1 MGQVHQINVKPRT
14 PGARGLPK
22 TPVDSASITKSGL
35 AGDFNVYRHDELDG
49 DPDSAVLV
57 MPLETL
63 KQLNEEGWPIKPGD
77 IGENITTTGIPYGD
91 FAPGR
96 RFILGGVELQISRA
110 CDPCDNL
117 FLLPYIGRA
126 KGPAFLKTM
135 LGRRGWYAR
144 VIREGTVRK
153 GDSITPSGGT

>member
-1 MGQVHQINVKPRT
+1 LGQVHQINVKPRT

-22 TPVDSASITKSGL
+22 KPVDSALVTRSGFE
-35 AGDFNVYRHDELDG
+35 GDFNVYRHEELDG
-49 DPDSAVLV
+49 DPDSAVLI

-63 KQLNEEGWPIKPGD
+63 QELNREGWPIKPGD
-77 IGENITTTGIPYGD
+77 VGENITTTGLSYNE

-96 RFILGGVELQISRA
+96 MFSFGSVEVQISRA

-117 FLLPYIGRA
+117 YLLPYVGRE

-144 VIREGTVRK
+144 VIKEGRVRK
-153 GDSITPSGGT
+153 GDAITQGGKA